1 MNRPQCTAVGDQ
13 VILYGYFWNA
23 EDIFGRHGASNK
35 QVPPFHDEQN
45 YISLRASPAECL
57 DRSTWGKGRKEYVY
71 DRNLCFYQ
79 IRFSKDGY
87 KWLFQQ
93 GIIKELGKGAS
104 SQKQWVHLQK
114 KTNVKSK
121 AMFND
126 FLLWEAALLSKADM
140 EALVAAAAPSVRSS
154 VRSSVAASLPP
165 PAASAPAGVW
175 SSFRGNM

>member
-1 MNRPQCTAVGDQ
+1 M
-13 VILYGYFWNA
+13 
-23 EDIFGRHGASNK
+23 
-35 QVPPFHDEQN
+35 PPFHDEHN

-57 DRSTWGKGRKEYVY
+57 DRSNWGKNRKEYVY
-71 DRNLCFYQ
+71 GRNLCFYQ

-104 SQKQWVHLQK
+104 SQKQWVHLQR

-121 AMFND
+121 AMYKD
-126 FLLWEAALLSKADM
+126 FPLWEADLLSRADM
-140 EALVAAAAPSVRSS
+140 EALVNAAAPSG
-154 VRSSVAASLPP
+154 RSSVAPVASSLPP